1 MFKLTALALTLV
13 TGAASAAP
21 VGITHYEGVAY
32 AASGSVLYKESHW
45 VGAGGQRT
53 VLYRC
58 PGGQPFARKQVSDGS
73 AAPDFELV
81 DARAKYREGVRGRG
95 GARQVFT
102 AIDGAQEKTKS
113 LPQQSAQVIDAGF
126 DSYVRTHWDALV
138 QDQDTQIAFLVPARQ
153 GNLDLRIQPVP
164 GKDQTHQFKLA
175 LDAWYGA
182 IAPSITVTYDNA
194 NHRLMRFQGMG
205 NIRDAKGNYPK
216 VRIEF
221 PADAIGTATQAQMQE
236 AASAPL
242 VDRCAA

>member
-1 MFKLTALALTLV
+1 MFKPIVLALSLAA
-13 TGAASAAP
+13 GAASAAP
-21 VGITHYEGVAY
+21 GITHYEGVAY
-32 AASGSVLYKESHW
+32 AASGRVLYRESHW

-81 DARAKYREGVRGRG
+81 DARARYREGVRGQG
-95 GARQVFT
+95 GTRQVFS
-102 AIDGAQEKTKS
+102 ASDGSQEKTRP
-113 LPQQSAQVIDAGF
+113 LPQQPGQVIDAGF
-126 DSYVRTHWDALV
+126 DSYVRKHWDALL
-138 QDQDTQIAFLVPARQ
+138 QNQDTQIAFLVPARQ
-153 GNLDLRIQPVP
+153 GNLGLRIQPVP

-182 IAPSITVTYDNA
+182 IAPSISVTYDNA
-194 NHRLMRFQGMG
+194 SRRLMRFEGVG
-205 NIRDAKGNYPK
+205 NIRDAKGAYPK

-221 PADAIGTATQAQMQE
+221 PADAVNSATQAQLQE